1 MNNNPDYRQE
11 LFEILQAN
19 KKIHYPL
26 FLIFF
31 ITIVVSISILLF
43 NDYYY
48 ETHRVELMIHIFA
61 PTHLIYFTIILVTS
75 KFSFHIK
82 REKNIFIITKFQAFG
97 LYLFYAISF
106 FPIVFAQIF
115 LHPET
120 EKNLYIII
128 PVLIIALIMLIQLF
142 RNSFSPIRI
151 EINDNDILY
160 RTYRYITNYESFKL
174 PIKDIDNVKVNKHI
188 CKEGYGVIISTKL
201 NDKKKKADFGSKN
214 NDLIK
219 KEIMKRISKNV
230 I

>member
-1 MNNNPDYRQE
+1 MNNDPDYKQE
-11 LFEILQAN
+11 FFEILHAN

-31 ITIVVSISILLF
+31 ITIVISISILLF

-48 ETHRVELMIHIFA
+48 EIHRVELMIHILA

-82 REKNIFIITKFQAFG
+82 REKNTFIITKFQSFG
-97 LYLFYAISF
+97 LYSLYILSF

-120 EKNLYIII
+120 VKNLYIIL
-128 PVLIIALIMLIQLF
+128 PVLVIALVMIIQSY
-142 RNSFSPIRI
+142 RNAFSPIRI
-151 EINDNDILY
+151 EINDNYILY
-160 RTYRYITNYESFKL
+160 RTERFISSYESFKL
-174 PIKDIDNVKVNKHI
+174 PIRDIDNVKVNKHI
-188 CKEGYGVIISTKL
+188 CKEGYGVIISTKS

-219 KEIMKRISKNV
+219 KEIMKRISKM
-230 I
+230 